1 VAKKNPA
8 AVQLGRLRK
17 QKGTPLSEVG
27 RLGGL
32 ARKKALPKEE
42 LEASAREAGKAS
54 AARLTPDERRE
65 RARRAA
71 TMRWAEEKK
80 KT

>member
-1 VAKKNPA
+1 
-8 AVQLGRLRK
+8 
-17 QKGTPLSEVG
+17 VG

-42 LEASAREAGKAS
+42 LEASARVAGKAS
-54 AARLTPDERRE
+54 AAKLTPDERRE

-71 TMRWAEEKK
+71 TKRWEEKER